1 MSSLVPAQSL
11 DDLILDP
18 DFPVDPYPVYRQL
31 RERAPVY
38 WSPSLAYWFLSD
50 YDDIKTVLL
59 DPAGFSSDGWDLLYM
74 AQLPPGSIDELTA
87 LSDHFSYSSLVS
99 ADPPRHT
106 RLRRLILRA
115 FTPRAVESLR
125 DSITST
131 VDALLAP
138 AVAANRADVIADLA
152 VPLPISVFAHMFG
165 VPESDHEMLKS
176 TSADF
181 TAFVSNVRPDL
192 EKARRAN
199 ASLGGF
205 RAYLLE
211 LFHNRR
217 ASPRDDLVSV
227 ILAPDESGDALTD
240 DELLSL
246 CAHLLIAGHE
256 TTTNLIANGLLGLVT
271 FPAQM
276 EALRSRPELLAQAI
290 EELARWETPLQRVKR
305 TATRDTAIDEHTIRK
320 GDRLMLFIGS
330 ANRDPDVFAEPDAL
344 DIEADRKAHLAFGH
358 GIHFCVGAALARL
371 EAQVAIEAL
380 LRDFAS
386 IELDPG
392 WTPSWNPSLL
402 RGMRDLPIRT
412 TPATAAE

>member
-1 MSSLVPAQSL
+1 MSSLIPAQSL

-18 DFPVDPYPVYRQL
+18 DFPLDPYPVYRKLLEQ
-31 RERAPVY
+31 APVY
-38 WSPSLAYWFLSD
+38 RSPSLEYWFVSD
-50 YDDIKTVLL
+50 YEDIKTVLL
-59 DPAGFSSDGWDLLYM
+59 DPAVFSSDGWDQLYM
-74 AQLPPGSIDELTA
+74 AQLPPGSTAELTA
-87 LSDHFSYSSLVS
+87 LSDHFSYPSLVS

-131 VDALLAP
+131 VDALLAL
-138 AVAANRADVIADLA
+138 AEASRRVDVIAGLA
-152 VPLPISVFAHMFG
+152 VPLPINVFAHMFG
-165 VPESDHEMLKS
+165 VPKSDHEMLKS

-181 TAFVSNVRPDL
+181 TAFVSNVRPNL
-192 EKARRAN
+192 GEARQAN
-199 ASLGGF
+199 ASLGQF

-211 LFHNRR
+211 LFQDRR

-256 TTTNLIANGLLGLVT
+256 TTTNLIANGLLGLLT
-271 FPAQM
+271 YPEQM
-276 EALRSRPELLAQAI
+276 ALLRSRPELVAQAI

-305 TATRDTAIDEHTIRK
+305 MATRECVVGGQTVAK

-330 ANRDPDVFAEPDAL
+330 ANRDPTVFAEPDVV
-344 DIEADRKAHLAFGH
+344 DIEADRKTHLAFGH

-371 EAQVAIEAL
+371 EAQIAIESL
-380 LRDFAS
+380 LQRFAT
-386 IELDPG
+386 IELEPG
-392 WTPSWNPSLL
+392 WRPSWNPSLL
-402 RGMRDLPIRT
+402 RGLRDLPVRGT
-412 TPATAAE
+412 TSASAG